1 MCESQASLIA
11 IAKAPSNDLLR
22 AGTMPCATKV
32 QDMRRR
38 EFLGV
43 LACAAAAWPLGAR
56 AQKLKVPVIGY
67 LHFATPD
74 YEPAAASFFK
84 GLAETGYI
92 EGKDFSVTY
101 RWAEG
106 YYDRL
111 PGMASELVGLN
122 VDLIAAFGPPPAKAA
137 KTATSTIPIVFE
149 VGNDAVEAGLVASLA
164 RPGGNATGLNILFTQ
179 LTAKRLELLCELLP
193 GAKNVTLLINPK
205 SPTAEPSIRDAQTG
219 ARSKGVQLS
228 ILNASTDREIEAAF
242 SEFGKLQADGLVVAA
257 DPFFD
262 TRRQQLA
269 SAAARHKVPTI
280 YFEPEFST
288 VGGLISYGSR
298 LSLVYRQMGI
308 YAARI
313 LKGEK
318 PADLPV
324 EQPTKFELAINLKT
338 ARALGIEV
346 PPKLLFTADEVIE

>member
-1 MCESQASLIA
+1 
-11 IAKAPSNDLLR
+11 
-22 AGTMPCATKV
+22 
-32 QDMRRR
+32 MRRR
-38 EFLGV
+38 EFVGLIGGAAV
-43 LACAAAAWPLGAR
+43 LWPLAAK
-56 AQKLKVPVIGY
+56 AQGKVPVIGY

-74 YEPAAASFFK
+74 YQPAAASFLK
-84 GLAETGYI
+84 GLSETGYI
-92 EGKDFSVTY
+92 EGKNFSVEY

-106 YYDRL
+106 HYDRL
-111 PGMASELVGLN
+111 PAMASELVARN

-137 KTATSTIPIVFE
+137 KAASSTIPIVFE
-149 VGNDAVEAGLVASLA
+149 VGNDAVEAGLVKSLA

-193 GAKNVTLLINPK
+193 EAENITLLINPK
-205 SPTAEPSIRDAQTG
+205 SPTAEPSIRDAQAG

-228 ILNASTDREIEAAF
+228 ILKASNDDEIETAF
-242 SEFGKLQADGLVVAA
+242 AEFGGLQSAGVIVAA

-262 TRRQQLA
+262 TRREQLPA
-269 SAAARHKVPTI
+269 VAARHKVPTI
-280 YFEPEFST
+280 YFEPEFCT

-298 LSLVYRQMGI
+298 LSDVYRHMGI
-308 YAARI
+308 YAGRI

-324 EQPTKFELAINLKT
+324 QQPTKFELAVNLKA
-338 ARALGIEV
+338 ARALRIEV